1 MVANIESLRQS
12 KELQVRK
19 KKKKKKKADK
29 VIQKLIKDSPS
40 DDPFHGKPIC

>member
-19 KKKKKKKADK
+19 KKKKKKQI